1 MPALAVHTSVEV
13 APEDAFTFLLDFPGY
28 AAYSPYL
35 KSVTQDGPGGAG
47 TEYEL
52 EVAWWKLSYT
62 ARTTVTE
69 VDRPR
74 RIGWRLLGDVT
85 ADGAWLL
92 SPDPDNTMTDV
103 TLYIRYETADL
114 GSVGIDLPRLL
125 PLSAVIERGKP
136 VLEREAVRTVERV
149 VADLEGEPREV
160 ALEIDTDPP
169 PLDQ

>member
-1 MPALAVHTSVEV
+1 MPALAVQTTVEV
-13 APEDAFTFLLDFPGY
+13 PPGDAFTFLLDFPGY

-35 KSVTQDGPGGAG
+35 KSVTQDGPGGKG

-62 ARTTVTE
+62 ARTAVTE
-69 VDRPR
+69 VDRPH
-74 RIGWRLLGDVT
+74 RIGWRLLDDVT

-92 SPDPDNTMTDV
+92 STARDDTTTEV
-103 TLYIRYETADL
+103 TLYIRYETTDL
-114 GSVGIDLPRLL
+114 GNVGIDLPRLV

-136 VLEREAVRTVERV
+136 LLEREAVRTVERV
-149 VADLEGEPREV
+149 VTDLEGEPRDV
-160 ALEIDTDPP
+160 TLDIDTDPP